1 LPPTGPGYFKNGQ
14 LQYIFLYIY
23 LTLVFLYSYS
33 FYMFWSN
40 SWVSIFCSKETF
52 MRIVY
57 KISRILA
64 GIVTVLS
71 LIGWIPMAASA
82 FTAGEFIVSPQT
94 INIGTVRV
102 LPGATAGPFSFSI
115 SVVGGPVPDP
125 PVVGEDG
132 EVITEGETA
141 TFFLA
146 TNAPWITLSTA
157 EGESPSSFTAEVTV
171 SETMG
176 EGQWESRITV
186 LSGLDPNTEPVSIP
200 VSLTVIRS
208 IGDLLT
214 VSPTSLD
221 LVVSEENAGQQTFPI
236 TITNADPNKSTYDWS
251 AQTDVPWL
259 TLSRYSGTGNT
270 AISLTAD
277 PQLMAMNEDTD
288 GDGILDSATGTVIF
302 RSDLNEQQTTDP
314 VVLTVRFTTA
324 PITQTTDL
332 SVHPAQ
338 LFWSVEK
345 DALTGT
351 IPLDAQILQVFSGP
365 AGWTASTD
373 VQFLSINGGAGLV
386 SADPY
391 GQLSV
396 APATDLIQAMAYGN
410 HTGTITI
417 TDRYSQFFRQIPVTI
432 NIRQPGEAV
441 SPPAP
446 PPETYQ
452 ISPYYSMI
460 ETAAASKLHLQ
471 LPVPDGMAY
480 QPTPVMCQ
488 EAGGQWLDRD
498 NVLGNLNE
506 YCSLN
511 QYVYVLMEFPQM
523 APGLIYA
530 WDKLGQFFLAYNNG
544 IKISGADAHTY
555 ADGPVPVIPVGPVQL
570 LEYHGTMVISTR
582 IGANLS
588 TAVETQRIQINIRTL
603 EGTWKVTESY
613 NGVLYSYDAANF
625 LNLYRK
631 PLEPGY
637 YAGNWGI
644 TPVNVLPG
652 DGVSWL
658 HEMSFV
664 QNGLTFT
671 YQIQALSAGQM
682 SGIWRFTWPGG
693 AGNWE
698 TFQASRQLQLPSL
711 PLLPW

>member
-1 LPPTGPGYFKNGQ
+1 
-14 LQYIFLYIY
+14 
-23 LTLVFLYSYS
+23 
-33 FYMFWSN
+33 
-40 SWVSIFCSKETF
+40 

-57 KISRILA
+57 KITRMLTGIL
-64 GIVTVLS
+64 GVLL
-71 LIGWIPMAASA
+71 LIGWIPAAVSA
-82 FTAGEFIVSPQT
+82 FTAAEFIVSPGA
-94 INIGTVRV
+94 IDIGTVRV

-115 SVVGGPVPDP
+115 AVVGGPAPDP

-132 EVITEGETA
+132 ETTTDGETA
-141 TFFLA
+141 RFFA
-146 TNAPWITLSTA
+146 TTDASWVTLSAT
-157 EGESPSSFTAEVTV
+157 EGESPGSITATVNV

-176 EGQWESRITV
+176 EGRWEASITIM
-186 LSGLDPNTEPVSIP
+186 SGLDPATEPVYIP
-200 VSLTVIRS
+200 VSVTVMRS

-221 LVVSEENAGQQTFPI
+221 LVVSEENAGQQTYPI
-236 TITNADPNKSTYDWS
+236 AITNADPNKTTYDWS

-270 AISLTAD
+270 TISLTAD
-277 PQLMAMNEDTD
+277 PQLLAMNADFD

-302 RSDLNEQQTTDP
+302 RSDLNAQQTTDP
-314 VVLTVRFTTA
+314 VVLTVRLTTA
-324 PITQTTDL
+324 PVTQTADL
-332 SVHPAQ
+332 SVHPGQ
-338 LFWSVEK
+338 LFWSIEK
-345 DALTGT
+345 D
-351 IPLDAQILQVFSGP
+351 PLAGAISLDPQILQIFSGP
-365 AGWTASTD
+365 AGWIASTD
-373 VQFLSINGGAGLV
+373 VNFLSINGGAGLV

-391 GQLSV
+391 GQLSITPV
-396 APATDLIQAMAYGN
+396 SSLIQTMAYGN
-410 HTGTITI
+410 HSGTITI
-417 TDRYSQFFRQIPVTI
+417 SDRYSQFFRQIPVTI
-432 NIRQPGEAV
+432 NIRRPGEAV

-471 LPVPDGMAY
+471 LPVPDGLVY
-480 QPTPVMCQ
+480 QPTPMMCQ

-498 NVLGNLNE
+498 NVPGNLNE

-530 WDKLGQFFLAYNNG
+530 WDKLGQFFLAYENG
-544 IKISGADAHTY
+544 VKTSGADGHTY

-582 IGANLS
+582 IGVNLN

-625 LNLYRK
+625 LKLNRK
-631 PLEPGY
+631 PAEPGY
-637 YAGNWGI
+637 YAGTWGI

-671 YQIQALSAGQM
+671 YQIQALSAGEM

-698 TFQASRQLQLPSL
+698 TFQASRQLLLPSL